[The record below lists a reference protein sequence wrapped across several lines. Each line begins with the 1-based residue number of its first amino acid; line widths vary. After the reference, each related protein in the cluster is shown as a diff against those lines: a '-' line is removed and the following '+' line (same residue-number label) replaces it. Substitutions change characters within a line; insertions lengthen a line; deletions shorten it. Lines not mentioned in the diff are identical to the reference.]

1 MRNYFLLATTFVTTI
16 DLAIYSFFGFAQI
29 PLMPIFP
36 IICAASVIAVFALGF
51 LIHNQSSQQQL
62 PTRQRPDSGIVIK
75 MKEEGRPRRI
85 SRRQSNTFDPLGPRL
100 RSVPDLENDLLQ
112 PRSIRFDNQ
121 QRKQREERLAK
132 QSTDEANFDLVSRE
146 SGDEYKPNSGN
157 KLNRIEESLV
167 RNIDSL
173 SVSDLAQ
180 IIHRHTKALSD
191 LITESKSR
199 LMAVQS
205 QMMDRMLSTS
215 PEYTNSVVDVR
226 RIIGALESRLDKLLE
241 YSEDPR
247 SALMIK
253 ARKLVKEELIIP
265 CDAVN
270 ALISSQ
276 ELPSLTPEQWEPTL
290 DRLLTRAEQHLKKVS
305 QEQNLKQKVQNL

>member
-1 MRNYFLLATTFVTTI
+1 MRNYFLLAAAFVTTI
-16 DLAIYSFFGFAQI
+16 DAAIYNILGFAQI

-36 IICAASVIAVFALGF
+36 IVCIVSVIVVFVIGF
-51 LIHNQSSQQQL
+51 LIHSQSAQEQI

-75 MKEEGRPRRI
+75 MKEEGRPRKI
-85 SRRQSNTFDPLGPRL
+85 SPKRSHSLDPLSPRL
-100 RSVPDLENDLLQ
+100 RSAPNNENDLLQ
-112 PRSIRFDNQ
+112 PRAIRFDYQQ
-121 QRKQREERLAK
+121 QRKREELLAK
-132 QSTDEANFDLVSRE
+132 ESSEEPNFDLVSRE
-146 SGDEYKPNSGN
+146 NRDESSRGSNNKP
-157 KLNRIEESLV
+157 NRIEASLV

-180 IIHRHTKALSD
+180 IIHRHGQALSD

-199 LMAVQS
+199 LTAVQS

-241 YSEDPR
+241 YGKDPS

-253 ARKLVKEELIIP
+253 ARKLINEELIIP
-265 CDAVN
+265 CDAIN

-276 ELPSLTPEQWEPTL
+276 DLPSLPPEQWEITL
-290 DRLLTRAEQHLKKVS
+290 DRLLTRAEKHLKKVS